1 MERTAVES
9 SQIVSIGYVP
19 ELETLEMEFKGGKVY
34 RYFEVPGAAHADLMA
49 AESKGKF
56 FGQHIR
62 GKFKYEKV
70 EPEPTEKVAT
80 A

>member
-19 ELETLEMEFKGGKVY
+19 GLETLEIEFKGGKVY
-34 RYFEVPGAAHADLMA
+34 RYFEVPGAAHADLVA

-56 FGQHIR
+56 FGQYIR
-62 GKFKYEKV
+62 GKFTFEKV
-70 EPEPTEKVAT
+70 EPEAQT
-80 A
+80 AAA